1 MNYWRDKSQTQ
12 SSTSSVANAVSDD
25 PTQLLR
31 SLPRRLPPAGLT
43 MKLRVLA
50 SREIARRKQTFPERV
65 ADWLDHVRVTANNM
79 MRPLALPF
87 AGGLFSAVA
96 LFSMCVVPTYP
107 LRVATTS
114 NFDVPTMLYT
124 GAAIKGVVPI
134 GVASAGDAVVDV
146 TIDDQGRMV
155 DYTVVSGAAIL
166 TNASMRRRL
175 ENALLFTEFVPATTF
190 GKPMYC
196 RVRLSLASVDV
207 RG

>member
-1 MNYWRDKSQTQ
+1 MNYWREKSEAQ

-25 PTQLLR
+25 PSQLLR
-31 SLPRRLPPAGLT
+31 RLPRRLPPAGLT

-50 SREIARRKQTFPERV
+50 SREVARRKQTLPERV
-65 ADWLDHVRVTANNM
+65 GEWLDHVRVTANNM

-107 LRVATTS
+107 LRVATNS
-114 NFDVPTMLYT
+114 DVPTMLYT

-134 GVASAGDAVVDV
+134 VVASAGDAVVDV
-146 TIDDQGRMV
+146 TIDNQGRMV

-166 TNASMRRRL
+166 ANATMRRRL

-190 GKPMYC
+190 GKPTYC